1 VENAPNPEIVVV
13 INNIAPVPEMQQADG
28 YSYKC
33 PYQISLFMHKQL
45 IPIAFPAEE
54 PLADGASLLA
64 MDVGGTKIDA
74 ALFGARNGVLSVL
87 KEAVYPSKQFKSIVE
102 AIVHFQNKAPL
113 PETLSIAFAGPV
125 QQGKA
130 FATNLGWSIDAA
142 QLGRELGIS
151 QVFLLNDLEAEA
163 YGLAA
168 LTEHD
173 LEVVYAGKA
182 AATGNA
188 AILAPGTGLGEAGL
202 FWDGV
207 ALHPFATEGG
217 HADFAPRDAF
227 DWELLLYLQQ
237 QFGHVSWERVLSGPG
252 IYRIFCFLRDVKKWI
267 EPHWIVE
274 QMKNLEPAAAIS
286 IGAQEGFS
294 ICDETLRLFVR
305 YLAIEA
311 SNLALKMKSTGG
323 IYMGGGILPKIWN
336 SKLRAV
342 FLEHFFEVGRLRS
355 LLEDVPVYLV
365 RNQKTALLGAAQ
377 YGAHINN

>member
-87 KEAVYPSKQFKSIVE
+87 KEAV
-102 AIVHFQNKAPL
+102 
-113 PETLSIAFAGPV
+113 
-125 QQGKA
+125 
-130 FATNLGWSIDAA
+130 
-142 QLGRELGIS
+142 
-151 QVFLLNDLEAEA
+151 
-163 YGLAA
+163 
-168 LTEHD
+168 
-173 LEVVYAGKA
+173 
-182 AATGNA
+182 
-188 AILAPGTGLGEAGL
+188 
-202 FWDGV
+202 
-207 ALHPFATEGG
+207 
-217 HADFAPRDAF
+217 
-227 DWELLLYLQQ
+227 
-237 QFGHVSWERVLSGPG
+237 
-252 IYRIFCFLRDVKKWI
+252 
-267 EPHWIVE
+267 
-274 QMKNLEPAAAIS
+274 
-286 IGAQEGFS
+286 
-294 ICDETLRLFVR
+294 
-305 YLAIEA
+305 
-311 SNLALKMKSTGG
+311 
-323 IYMGGGILPKIWN
+323 
-336 SKLRAV
+336 